1 MASNILIVLLGW
13 IHIITVVFVL
23 TPAMAKRLPPK
34 ESASLGEEVSKQ
46 FTKIGYTSIVL
57 IALTG
62 ILRMFV
68 TNTLNLP
75 VLLNTSWGQTLL
87 LKVLVFLVMIVLVTQ
102 ITSTG
107 LKLGKASGPEEA
119 AQLQKRIG
127 TLSKTTIYLGII
139 AILLAVAMRHG
150 GF

>member
-1 MASNILIVLLGW
+1 
-13 IHIITVVFVL
+13 
-23 TPAMAKRLPPK
+23 
-34 ESASLGEEVSKQ
+34 
-46 FTKIGYTSIVL
+46 
-57 IALTG
+57 
-62 ILRMFV
+62 
-68 TNTLNLP
+68 
-75 VLLNTSWGQTLL
+75 
-87 LKVLVFLVMIVLVTQ
+87 LVFLVMIVLVTQ

-127 TLSKTTIYLGII
+127 TLSKTTISLGII